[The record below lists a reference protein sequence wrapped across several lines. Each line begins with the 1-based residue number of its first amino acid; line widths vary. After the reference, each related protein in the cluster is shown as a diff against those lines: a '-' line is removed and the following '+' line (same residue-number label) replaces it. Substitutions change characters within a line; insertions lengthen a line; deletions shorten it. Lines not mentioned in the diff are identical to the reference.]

1 MALPDIVKGAVIS
14 QLDEIATTDTDTLID
29 VLDIDEDTVDHL
41 RNAINNWIK
50 TDLGDKIKD
59 RDTFGTSRRHKVK
72 NTWRR

>member
-50 TDLGDKIKD
+50 TYYPMKE
-59 RDTFGTSRRHKVK
+59 RSRP
-72 NTWRR
+72 